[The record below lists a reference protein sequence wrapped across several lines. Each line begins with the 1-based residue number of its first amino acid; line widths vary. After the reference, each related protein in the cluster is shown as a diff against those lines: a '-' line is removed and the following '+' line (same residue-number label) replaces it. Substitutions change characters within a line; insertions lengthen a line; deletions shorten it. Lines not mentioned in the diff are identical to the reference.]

1 MKYYMSMCVACLLTT
16 LSAAVPTTTNH
27 VTDTSNTTTSAV
39 TNTSTVSTPTIHHIG
54 EDDANDGSD
63 LYKVVCAIF
72 LIVATFIVIAVVII
86 MMVKRSMCDWCCV
99 YCPCCNDDEDD
110 EENERLDA
118 MLEHFPTTDSND
130 LVKMYAGTGAC

>member
-1 MKYYMSMCVACLLTT
+1 MKYMLSVCVTCLLAT
-16 LSAAVPTTTNH
+16 LSLAAPATTNH

-39 TNTSTVSTPTIHHIG
+39 TNTSTVSTPTTHHL
-54 EDDANDGSD
+54 DDENADNYEA
-63 LYKVVCAIF
+63 LKVVGAIF
-72 LIVATFIVIAVVII
+72 LIVATFLVIAIVVVI
-86 MMVKRSMCDWCCV
+86 MVKRSMCDWCCV

-118 MLEHFPTTDSND
+118 MLEHFPSTDSSD